1 MHRFFSS
8 ELDEIY
14 GVAGKM
20 FPFGNEEGIIHENSV
35 QKEIIER
42 NLPKF
47 LKESSKISLVLR
59 TLTQYFPIS
68 QSDHFS
74 DFNINYTFFFVVS
87 ILRTFKSITNS
98 KDIDYFS
105 EYFNYVNEWLETFF
119 AVDKD
124 SETNFFLEISKKF
137 AFFKFDLLKDEQLD
151 FLIENLL
158 TSSDISLFLLEKE
171 LLVLKVFLKELF
183 LDLITYNFF
192 ESSIGISKNLRFFS
206 LHLEDFKFKHS
217 YLYKGFIC
225 ELKTI
230 IKNVEEFSEKSK
242 RNTYKFAKLRVLLCV
257 QEFFEPKIEEIEL
270 KKGFDEAFFLA
281 QTNELTISSEYQLNC
296 ILFQRKVP
304 QTILSKL
311 TSYGIFSIDALGQKN
326 FNNLSY
332 FLNMTPLHSLAS
344 LQKYNFSLNIKE
356 IIDMELMET
365 DDNHY
370 FLMIPSDRN
379 ISDNTFYNLLFFL
392 PRENLLKNRLFETIP
407 LILETIYAA
416 LLEEEFVLE
425 KGSFEMVFLVY
436 LIMKTYD
443 LIKESENK
451 RQIIGYLKG
460 FYCIFKGFKE
470 ILENYSLGEKIEEFF
485 VLEKFFT
492 NSLNYLNDY
501 RLFIEDC
508 EELRRSDLETIYKKS
523 ILIYEEVKCYKW
535 LNLEDVFEGMKK
547 MENLQDM
554 INLLFEDLNRKKS
567 RKIIQSMKI
576 NKKSKKFDS
585 FKLLITVIKEFPY
598 LNF

>member
-1 MHRFFSS
+1 
-8 ELDEIY
+8 
-14 GVAGKM
+14 
-20 FPFGNEEGIIHENSV
+20 
-35 QKEIIER
+35 
-42 NLPKF
+42 
-47 LKESSKISLVLR
+47 
-59 TLTQYFPIS
+59 
-68 QSDHFS
+68 
-74 DFNINYTFFFVVS
+74 
-87 ILRTFKSITNS
+87 
-98 KDIDYFS
+98 
-105 EYFNYVNEWLETFF
+105 
-119 AVDKD
+119 
-124 SETNFFLEISKKF
+124 
-137 AFFKFDLLKDEQLD
+137 
-151 FLIENLL
+151 
-158 TSSDISLFLLEKE
+158 
-171 LLVLKVFLKELF
+171 
-183 LDLITYNFF
+183 
-192 ESSIGISKNLRFFS
+192 
-206 LHLEDFKFKHS
+206 
-217 YLYKGFIC
+217 
-225 ELKTI
+225 
-230 IKNVEEFSEKSK
+230 
-242 RNTYKFAKLRVLLCV
+242 
-257 QEFFEPKIEEIEL
+257 
-270 KKGFDEAFFLA
+270 
-281 QTNELTISSEYQLNC
+281 
-296 ILFQRKVP
+296 
-304 QTILSKL
+304 
-311 TSYGIFSIDALGQKN
+311 
-326 FNNLSY
+326 
-332 FLNMTPLHSLAS
+332 LHSLAS